1 MAEERIKDLLKITK
15 EVFKKL
21 EIFMEYNLL
30 ISDINHQKDINFALD
45 KLWIAR
51 KIIEIL
57 KSTRQEVVKILY
69 KEWPQLLWEGEQF
82 ASI

>member
-1 MAEERIKDLLKITK
+1 MERNLKWMERPFVMCSVKEPTRLAVYKMAEERIKDLLKITK

-45 KLWIAR
+45 KL
-51 KIIEIL
+51 
-57 KSTRQEVVKILY
+57 
-69 KEWPQLLWEGEQF
+69 
-82 ASI
+82 